1 MYLIY
6 CQPLTRVQQAPA
18 PGGGSRA
25 HILSLLKLGVFRN
38 LHVLLW
44 KRRSNT
50 EGGYEFRSFKMEH

>member
-50 EGGYEFRSFKMEH
+50 EGGIRIQEL